1 MMRDPVRLCHCA
13 LGLLLAGSA
22 YAATPADLAPI
33 QSGLD
38 YHSFANVEQFRVT
51 HLELEL
57 RVDSDARVLRGVVG
71 LSVRRLDPGATQLIL
86 DTRDLTVTEV
96 TEKAQGVLGAMSKT
110 ETTWV
115 GRPFHFERK
124 DPILGQAL
132 VIELPPSK
140 RPTELIRIE
149 YETLPTAPGLQ
160 WVAANETAGRRQ
172 PFLFTQSEPIGTR
185 SWIPLQDTPQVRVTY
200 TATIHTSSNVL
211 AVMSAKNAL
220 SGAGRP
226 VKRNGEYTFVMPD
239 AVPSYL
245 IALAVGDLAFKA
257 TGPRTGVYADKSV
270 IKAAANE
277 FADAESM
284 IEAAERSLGPYR
296 WDRYDILVM
305 PPSFPAG
312 GMENPRLS
320 FVSPTVIAGDK
331 SLVSVVAHELGA
343 SWSGNLVT
351 NATWRDLW
359 LNEGFSD
366 YLESRIMSAVYGEER
381 DTMERVLGLEN
392 LRGELATLDPKDQ
405 SLAIDLRDRDPE
417 QGFSSVP
424 YEKGRLFLT
433 FLDVKFG
440 RERFDAFLRGYFD
453 HFSSKSVTSE
463 QFVNYLQDNL
473 LDRFPGIV
481 SRDQVMAWVSGPG
494 IPPDAVLP
502 SSDVFAGVDAVRAAW
517 AGGKMTAKKLET
529 RAWVAQQWVYFL
541 DDMPAELSTAQVAE
555 LDRTFGFARSA
566 NAEVAQR
573 WLLLAIRHQYQPS
586 YVRLEEYL
594 KTIGRR
600 QLIAPLYREMMKTP
614 AGAVQARRVYALARP
629 HYHPFAAATID
640 AIVNPGSESSETPD
654 E

>member
-1 MMRDPVRLCHCA
+1 MIRHCA
-13 LGLLLAGSA
+13 LGLMLTGSA
-22 YAATPADLAPI
+22 YAAAPPELEPI

-57 RVDSDARVLRGVVG
+57 RVDSDSRILRGVVG
-71 LSVRRLDPGATQLIL
+71 LLVKRLDPGATQLIL
-86 DTRDLTVTEV
+86 DTRELTVTDV
-96 TEKAQGVLGAMSKT
+96 TEKAQGVLGATSKDQ
-110 ETTWV
+110 TTWV
-115 GRPFHFERK
+115 GRPYHFERK

-140 RPTELIRIE
+140 KPTELIRIE
-149 YETLPTAPGLQ
+149 YETSPTAPGLQ

-200 TATIHTSSNVL
+200 TATIHTSADVL
-211 AVMSAKNAL
+211 AVMSAKNDPYGKGPPA
-220 SGAGRP
+220 
-226 VKRNGEYTFVMPD
+226 KRNGEYAFVMPD

-270 IKAAANE
+270 IKAAADE
-277 FADAESM
+277 FADTESM
-284 IEAAERSLGPYR
+284 IETAERLLGPYR

-305 PPSFPAG
+305 PPSFPTG

-320 FVSPTVIAGDK
+320 FVTPTAIAGDK
-331 SLVSVVAHELGA
+331 SLVSVIAHQLGA

-359 LNEGFSD
+359 LNQGFSD
-366 YLESRIMSAVYGEER
+366 YLESRIMNTVYGEGREM
-381 DTMERVLGLEN
+381 MERVLGLRT
-392 LRGELATLDPKDQ
+392 LREDLATLDPKDQ
-405 SLAIDLRDRDPE
+405 SLAIDLRDRDPDE
-417 QGFSSVP
+417 GFNSVP

-453 HFSSKSVTSE
+453 HFSFKSVTSE

-481 SRDQVMAWVSGPG
+481 TRAQVMVWAFGPG

-502 SSDVFAGVDAVRAAW
+502 SSDAFAGVDAARAAW
-517 AGGKMTAKKLET
+517 AGGKMPAKKLGT

-541 DDMPAELSTAQVAE
+541 DDMPAQLTTAQVAE

-586 YVRLEEYL
+586 DVRLEEYL

-600 QLIAPLYREMMKTP
+600 TLIVPLYREMMKTS
-614 AGAVQARRVYALARP
+614 AGATQARRVYTLARP
-629 HYHPFAAATID
+629 HYHPAAAAAID
-640 AIVNPGSESSETPD
+640 AIVNPPTDSSETSD

>member
-1 MMRDPVRLCHCA
+1 MIRRCA

-22 YAATPADLAPI
+22 YGAAPPELAPI

-51 HLELEL
+51 RLELDL

-71 LSVRRLDPGATQLIL
+71 LLVKRLDPGATQLIL

-96 TEKAQGVLGAMSKT
+96 TEKAQGVLGATSKT

-124 DPILGQAL
+124 DPVLGQAL

-140 RPTELIRIE
+140 KPTEFIRIE
-149 YETLPTAPGLQ
+149 YETSPTAPGLQ
-160 WVAANETAGRRQ
+160 WVAARETAGRRQ
-172 PFLFTQSEPIGTR
+172 PFLFTQSEPIGAR

-200 TATIHTSSNVL
+200 TATIHTSSDVL
-211 AVMSAKNAL
+211 AVMSAKNA
-220 SGAGRP
+220 AGGLGPP
-226 VKRNGEYTFVMPD
+226 VKRNGEYVFVMPD

-257 TGPRTGVYADKSV
+257 TGPRTGVYADRSV
-270 IKAAANE
+270 VKAAADE

-284 IEAAERSLGPYR
+284 IATAERMLGPYR

-312 GMENPRLS
+312 GMGNPRLS
-320 FVSPTVIAGDK
+320 FVTPTVIAGDK
-331 SLVSVVAHELGA
+331 SLVSVIAHELSS

-359 LNEGFSD
+359 LNEAFSD
-366 YLESRIMSAVYGEER
+366 YLESRIMNAMYGEGREM
-381 DTMERVLGLEN
+381 MERVLGLKT
-392 LRGELATLDPKDQ
+392 LREDLATRNPKDQ
-405 SLAIDLRDRDPE
+405 WLAIDLRDRDPE
-417 QGFSSVP
+417 EAFSSVP
-424 YEKGRLFLT
+424 SEKGRLFLT
-433 FLDVKFG
+433 YLDAKFG
-440 RERFDAFLRGYFD
+440 RERFDAFVRGYID
-453 HFSSKSVTSE
+453 RFSSKSVTSE
-463 QFVNYLQDNL
+463 QFVNYLQENL

-481 SRDQVMAWVSGPG
+481 TRDQVMAWTFGPG

-502 SSDVFAGVDAVRAAW
+502 SWNAFAAVDAARAAW
-517 AGGKMTAKKLET
+517 AGGKIAAKKFDS

-541 DDMPAELSTAQVAE
+541 DDMPAELTTAQVAE
-555 LDRTFGFARSA
+555 LDQTFGFARSA
-566 NAEVAQR
+566 NAEVVQR
-573 WLLLAIRHQYQPS
+573 WLLLAIRQQYQPGF
-586 YVRLEEYL
+586 VRLEEYL
-594 KTIGRR
+594 RTIGRR
-600 QLIAPLYREMMKTP
+600 KLIAPLYREMMKTP
-614 AGAVQARRVYALARP
+614 AGATQARRVYALARP
-629 HYHPFAAATID
+629 HYHPSAAAAID
-640 AIVNPGSESSETPD
+640 AIVNTQSDSSETAD